1 LVWDA
6 DVQATAHRL
15 LVRHA
20 VLSAHGGD
28 APIGKGRVVQSQQHQ
43 ERDGE
48 DVLEGGGLH
57 DSGME
62 WRGRA
67 RGEGVCQQ
75 VPKDST
81 TPPSPAVTGSPIE
94 G

>member
-1 LVWDA
+1 
-6 DVQATAHRL
+6 
-15 LVRHA
+15 
-20 VLSAHGGD
+20 
-28 APIGKGRVVQSQQHQ
+28 
-43 ERDGE
+43 
-48 DVLEGGGLH
+48 VLEGGGLH

-81 TPPSPAVTGSPIE
+81 PPSPAVTGSPIE